1 MLEDNRHFFTTLLGL
16 FSSLESQYFETHG
29 RWLDSD
35 EWWLTIHLHL
45 LSNITLYISGN
56 LSEMTITEENF
67 IAQPELMSDVE
78 FVSWITEQL
87 DQILNHSRPIKYA
100 DIEGIWK
107 SRIGEIDLFCA
118 MFLGTKDKYV
128 PIH

>member
-1 MLEDNRHFFTTLLGL
+1 
-16 FSSLESQYFETHG
+16 
-29 RWLDSD
+29 
-35 EWWLTIHLHL
+35 
-45 LSNITLYISGN
+45 
-56 LSEMTITEENF
+56 MTITEENF
-67 IAQPELMSDVE
+67 IAQPEMMSDVE

-100 DIEGIWK
+100 DIEGKWR

-118 MFLGTKDKYV
+118 MFLGTKDQDV

>member
-67 IAQPELMSDVE
+67 IAQPEMMSDVE

-87 DQILNHSRPIKYA
+87 DQILNHSRPIKYM
-100 DIEGIWK
+100 DIDGIWK

-118 MFLGTKDKYV
+118 MFLGRTDV
-128 PIH
+128 DVSIH

>member
-1 MLEDNRHFFTTLLGL
+1 
-16 FSSLESQYFETHG
+16 
-29 RWLDSD
+29 
-35 EWWLTIHLHL
+35 
-45 LSNITLYISGN
+45 
-56 LSEMTITEENF
+56 MTITEENF

-107 SRIGEIDLFCA
+107 SRISEIDVFCA
-118 MFLGTKDKYV
+118 MFLGTNDKDV

>member
-1 MLEDNRHFFTTLLGL
+1 
-16 FSSLESQYFETHG
+16 
-29 RWLDSD
+29 
-35 EWWLTIHLHL
+35 
-45 LSNITLYISGN
+45 
-56 LSEMTITEENF
+56 MTITEENF

-100 DIEGIWK
+100 DIDGIWR

-118 MFLGTKDKYV
+118 MFLKRRDV
-128 PIH
+128 DVSVH